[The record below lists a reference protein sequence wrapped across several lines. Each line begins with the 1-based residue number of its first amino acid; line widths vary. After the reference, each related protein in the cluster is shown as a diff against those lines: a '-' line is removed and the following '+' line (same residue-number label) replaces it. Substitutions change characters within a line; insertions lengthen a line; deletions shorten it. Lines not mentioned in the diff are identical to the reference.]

1 MKTVRQSAVRSPQS
15 VGQKRSLRRDT
26 SRTLS
31 KLDRE
36 QCDRSGHGLRTTD
49 EPQRRRALPK
59 GYGHLLTL
67 LALMIVPSLANAAGI
82 PAVTV
87 TTNPNGGQEYSLT
100 LQILLLM
107 TAVTLLPGIVLM
119 MTAFTRIVIVL
130 AILRQALGAGQA
142 PPNQVLIGLS
152 LFLTLFV
159 MGPVIDKINV
169 DSVQPYMAGTIDATT
184 AMTRGAEPL
193 KRFMLDQ
200 TRESDI
206 ATFVRISGGEGF
218 QKPEDVPLRILVPA
232 FATSELKS
240 AFQIGFL
247 IFIPFVIIDLVV
259 ASVLMSMGMMMLSP
273 VLISLPFKLMLFVLV
288 DGWGLIMGT
297 LAASFYT

>member
-1 MKTVRQSAVRSPQS
+1 MTRRSIVRGA
-15 VGQKRSLRRDT
+15 
-26 SRTLS
+26 
-31 KLDRE
+31 
-36 QCDRSGHGLRTTD
+36 
-49 EPQRRRALPK
+49 
-59 GYGHLLTL
+59 L
-67 LALMIVPSLANAAGI
+67 LALMMFLPLAASAAGI

-87 TTNPNGGQEYSLT
+87 STAPGGGQQYSLT
-100 LQILLLM
+100 LQILILM

-159 MGPVIDKINV
+159 MGPVVDKINV
-169 DSVQPYMAGTIDATT
+169 EAVQPYMNEQIDATT
-184 AMTRGAEPL
+184 AMQRGSEPL

-206 ATFVRISGGEGF
+206 ATFVRISGGKGF
-218 QKPEDVPLRILVPA
+218 DKPEDVPLRILVPA

-259 ASVLMSMGMMMLSP
+259 ASALMSMGMMMLSP

-288 DGWGLIMGT
+288 DGWTLVMGT
-297 LAASFYT
+297 LAASFYS

>member
-1 MKTVRQSAVRSPQS
+1 MTRRPL
-15 VGQKRSLRRDT
+15 LR
-26 SRTLS
+26 
-31 KLDRE
+31 
-36 QCDRSGHGLRTTD
+36 
-49 EPQRRRALPK
+49 AA
-59 GYGHLLTL
+59 L
-67 LALMIVPSLANAAGI
+67 LALIMFMPMIASAAGI

-87 TTNPNGGQEYSLT
+87 TTAPNGGQQYSLT
-100 LQILLLM
+100 LQILILM

-159 MGPVIDKINV
+159 MGPVVDKINT
-169 DSVQPYMAGTIDATT
+169 DAVQPYMAEQIDATT
-184 AMTRGAEPL
+184 ALQRGADPL
-193 KRFMLDQ
+193 KHFMLDQ

-206 ATFVRISGGEGF
+206 ATFVRISGGKGF
-218 QKPEDVPLRILVPA
+218 DKPEDVPLRILVPA

-259 ASVLMSMGMMMLSP
+259 ASALMSMGMMMLSP

-288 DGWGLIMGT
+288 DGWSLVMGT
-297 LAASFYT
+297 LAASFYS